1 MKFEVA
7 AKGWP
12 LFDQTFVF
20 VIVFVFVFAI
30 VIVIAP
36 SLILVSRLKFEV
48 AAVGIVAKSEK

>member
-12 LFDQTFVF
+12 LLDQTFVF

-30 VIVIAP
+30 VFAP